1 MKAPKEIYLLGQD
14 LEFMVNDGMHELYF
28 VDVSLTD
35 VLGGQ
40 IKYLSEESVNQ
51 ILQEKGLQEIELN
64 HTKTLLSSC
73 EKALEERNK
82 MLSEKDKEIDRLK
95 SENQKL
101 NKVEL
106 FRYEHGFEACSIV
119 YLINGEIHL
128 YSIPMYGGEEKEEY
142 IDFIDLEDLIEK
154 IKKFT

>member
-40 IKYLSEESVNQ
+40 IKYLSEESVN
-51 ILQEKGLQEIELN
+51 E
-64 HTKTLLSSC
+64 
-73 EKALEERNK
+73 
-82 MLSEKDKEIDRLK
+82 MLAEKDKEIERLK

>member
-1 MKAPKEIYLLGQD
+1 MSNKKRALPKEVYLLETD
-14 LEFMVNDGMHELYF
+14 LNFLSNNNPHMLYIIEG
-28 VDVSLTD
+28 SSTD

-40 IKYLSEESVNQ
+40 IKYLSEESVK
-51 ILQEKGLQEIELN
+51 E
-64 HTKTLLSSC
+64 
-73 EKALEERNK
+73 
-82 MLSEKDKEIDRLK
+82 MLADKDKEVERLK

>member
-1 MKAPKEIYLLGQD
+1 MTAFLGKERVVQIEIRCVGNED
-14 LEFMVNDGMHELYF
+14 D
-28 VDVSLTD
+28 
-35 VLGGQ
+35 
-40 IKYLSEESVNQ
+40 IKYLSEEFVN
-51 ILQEKGLQEIELN
+51 E
-64 HTKTLLSSC
+64 
-73 EKALEERNK
+73 
-82 MLSEKDKEIDRLK
+82 MLADKDKEIERLK

>member
-40 IKYLSEESVNQ
+40 IKYLSEESVK
-51 ILQEKGLQEIELN
+51 E
-64 HTKTLLSSC
+64 
-73 EKALEERNK
+73 
-82 MLSEKDKEIDRLK
+82 MLADKDKEIERLK